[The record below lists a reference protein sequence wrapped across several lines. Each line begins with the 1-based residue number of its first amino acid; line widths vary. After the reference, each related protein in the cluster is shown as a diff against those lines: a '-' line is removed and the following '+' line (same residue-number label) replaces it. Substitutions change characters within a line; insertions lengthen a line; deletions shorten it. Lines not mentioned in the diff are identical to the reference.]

1 MTRKIK
7 SHAFQVLFR
16 LFAYLSDKSGGWRVF
31 VLPKLLL
38 GSLILGLGLT
48 SCGTKTE
55 YKPMEKRAVSNFSKK
70 GISKTNSNP
79 SNKNISTPVQL
90 VKCYTGSAV
99 IKDNIEDKSSKPNTL
114 ESTKSTNDS
123 IFTSCYLQIS
133 VKDIINT
140 EKKPI
145 IEDKNK
151 VYTIVQQMPEFPG
164 GNDSLLMHIAK
175 NIKYPGNESIQN
187 VQGKVVCRFVINID
201 GSVSDIEVLRSL
213 DPILDKVAINTIK
226 TLPKFIPA
234 KQNGKP
240 VRSYYV
246 IPIAFKLE

>member
-1 MTRKIK
+1 MITC
-7 SHAFQVLFR
+7 
-16 LFAYLSDKSGGWRVF
+16 YD
-31 VLPKLLL
+31 
-38 GSLILGLGLT
+38 
-48 SCGTKTE
+48 TE
-55 YKPMEKRAVSNFSKK
+55 VISN
-70 GISKTNSNP
+70 
-79 SNKNISTPVQL
+79 ST
-90 VKCYTGSAV
+90 
-99 IKDNIEDKSSKPNTL
+99 
-114 ESTKSTNDS
+114 DS
-123 IFTSCYLQIS
+123 I
-133 VKDIINT
+133 K
-140 EKKPI
+140 E
-145 IEDKNK
+145 IEVMDHAA
-151 VYTIVQQMPEFPG
+151 EFPG
-164 GNDSLLMHIAK
+164 GNDSLLMHIAR

>member
-1 MTRKIK
+1 MAVKIK
-7 SHAFQVLFR
+7 LHAFHFLFR
-16 LFAYLSDKSGGWRVF
+16 LFTYLADKSGGWRVF
-31 VLPKLLL
+31 VSPKLLI
-38 GSLILGLGLT
+38 GSLIVGLGLT
-48 SCGTKTE
+48 ACGTKTE
-55 YKPMEKRAVSNFSKK
+55 IKPTEKRVDSNLSKE
-70 GISKTNSNP
+70 GISKTGRIP
-79 SNKNISTPVQL
+79 GNKIISAS
-90 VKCYTGSAV
+90 VKLLKSDTGSSNN
-99 IKDNIEDKSSKPNTL
+99 KDNIKAKLSKPNTL
-114 ESTKSTNDS
+114 ENIKSTNDS

-213 DPILDKVAINTIK
+213 DPILDAVAINTIK